1 MAGRLLVSAC
11 TRVLT
16 VCCLFL
22 WASGGLGQTEPEKPG
37 QGKSDQGKSA
47 NKDSVGVAFG
57 TPPLVRLIR
66 DPQTVSELSLTPSQT
81 KAIDDLL
88 ARVDSRL
95 WRIRDYPIN
104 KVGEQGKTVVTEF
117 ENGLRK
123 VLDERQQLRLKQ
135 ITRQIQ
141 SWRGIAQPEMAR
153 EIGLTKDQVGKLES
167 IFEESSKK
175 QASMKA
181 SDAPA
186 LKQAQEQER
195 ELVAKVLDA
204 SQQMRLT
211 ELVGKPFD
219 FGKLKHLW
227 TKAPEFAAT
236 SEWLQSKP
244 LKLSDQRG
252 KVVVVHFFAF
262 GCINCIHNYPW
273 YRDWAEKYAA
283 SDVVIIGIHTPE
295 TEAERNVASLEK
307 KVKENKLTFPVAV
320 DNDKKN
326 WEAWGN
332 NMWPSVYLIDKEGFV
347 RAWWYGELDWQGAGG
362 QKVLSQRIEELLK
375 ETPRS
380 P

>member
-1 MAGRLLVSAC
+1 MAARLFGFAPTWV
-11 TRVLT
+11 VT
-16 VCCLFL
+16 VCCVFL
-22 WASGGLGQTEPEKPG
+22 CAANGLGQSEPEKSG
-37 QGKSDQGKSA
+37 QGKSA
-47 NKDSVGVAFG
+47 NKDSGGIAFG

-66 DPQTVSELSLTPSQT
+66 DPHTVSELSLTPTQT

-88 ARVDSRL
+88 ARVDSPL

-153 EIGLTKDQVGKLES
+153 ELGLTKDQVGKLES

-175 QASMKA
+175 QASMKS

-186 LKQAQEQER
+186 LKQVQEQER
-195 ELVAKVLDA
+195 EQVAKVLDA
-204 SQQMRLT
+204 SQQRKLT

-227 TKAPEFAAT
+227 TKAPEFAVT

-244 LKLSDQRG
+244 LTLSDQRG

-273 YRDWAEKYAA
+273 YRDWAKKYAS
-283 SDVVIIGIHTPE
+283 SDVVIMGIHTPE
-295 TEAERNVASLEK
+295 TEAERNIASLEK
-307 KVKENKLTFPVAV
+307 KLKENKLTFPIAV

-332 NMWPSVYLIDKEGFV
+332 NMWPSVYLIDKEGYV

-362 QKVLSQRIEELLK
+362 QKVLSQRIDELLK